1 VSTLPMVFDDG
12 TSAMVP
18 QEKIQAAMQ
27 DGGKLVQPMMF
38 DDGSR
43 AMVPLE
49 KVHDAM
55 QDGGQVMGQSPQRP
69 SVNMQPDNTGAFS
82 ENRFTITPQPG
93 EDFSDTMRR
102 AAKFGKTVTPAEVS
116 SQGLKGLQEVPAVL
130 AAGAA
135 GGMAQPAAMAT
146 LGSLLAP
153 TAGRTL
159 FEAQGP
165 SLLSQGAT
173 ALAPIVKKYGI
184 KALEG
189 AGLGAGLGLYKELK
203 NVFEGTE

>member
-18 QEKIQAAMQ
+18 QEKVQAAMQ
-27 DGGKLVQPMMF
+27 DGGKVVQPMIF

-49 KVHDAM
+49 KVHGAL
-55 QDGGQVMGQSPQRP
+55 QDGGQVIGRAPQRP
-69 SVNMQPDNTGAFS
+69 SVNMQPDNTSAFS

-93 EDFSDTMRR
+93 ENFSDTMQR
-102 AAKFGKTVTPAEVS
+102 AAQAGKTVPPAEVS
-116 SQGLKGLQEVPAVL
+116 SQGLKGLQEAPAVL
-130 AAGAA
+130 AAAPA
-135 GGMAQPAAMAT
+135 VGMAQPAAMAT

-153 TAGRTL
+153 TASRTL
-159 FEAQGP
+159 FETQGP
-165 SLLSQGAT
+165 SLLRQGAT

-203 NVFEGTE
+203 QIYEGAE